1 MYRIYKF
8 SKDKSFGVYLKH
20 LSIFFLGGFHSMRF
34 TKGLNEYWR
43 TLFVSPF
50 GTDFRPTFVGA
61 FLAWSWR
68 IFFSRY
74 SLVDFCE
81 AAGIWHHCRLLL
93 LLRGQLEKTF
103 KRREVR
109 TTFTFSSFH
118 WAIFVSW
125 YSLVEFW
132 EAIGIWHHGRWL
144 NCYRQ
149 VIGSRLS
156 SWQRSR
162 RPLREDDIYSW
173 LYFRFRMKAMARS
186 ISFLSSPI
194 EE

>member
-68 IFFSRY
+68 IFFYRDIVWWIFARQLVFDIIAACCCYWEVNWRRPSRGER
-74 SLVDFCE
+74 SGRPLHFLVFIGRFLYRDIVWWSFE
-81 AAGIWHHCRLLL
+81 RQLEFDIMAAG
-93 LLRGQLEKTF
+93 
-103 KRREVR
+103 
-109 TTFTFSSFH
+109 
-118 WAIFVSW
+118 
-125 YSLVEFW
+125 
-132 EAIGIWHHGRWL
+132 
-144 NCYRQ
+144 
-149 VIGSRLS
+149 
-156 SWQRSR
+156 
-162 RPLREDDIYSW
+162 
-173 LYFRFRMKAMARS
+173 
-186 ISFLSSPI
+186 
-194 EE
+194 